1 MECNILNITAE
12 VRARPTG
19 PAPSASESGAETASS
34 YQTASKKPFDTDNYT
49 ADIFVPIQ
57 GNVKYAT
64 GSYTNP
70 FTGVGSSSWRSSI
83 EYVPGNS
90 ATIQFD
96 STRIIPDATH
106 VRPRNVAMTYMIKT

>member
-1 MECNILNITAE
+1 MGSFQDHGI
-12 VRARPTG
+12 
-19 PAPSASESGAETASS
+19 PAMIGR
-34 YQTASKKPFDTDNYT
+34 F
-49 ADIFVPIQ
+49 ADSH
-57 GNVKYAT
+57 GNCRMYAVAT

-83 EYVPGNS
+83 EYVPGSS

-106 VRPRNVAMTYMIKT
+106 VRPRNVAMMYCIKT